1 MTDSVQSCQKIVKT
15 LGIPRLFTS
24 RPGGV
29 LRLLASPSVICY
41 SVSTRHILDSNYAV
55 PPPIAAA
62 AAGCKATF
70 GGNDCCGP
78 SLQRRSLR
86 PCEIAGPF
94 CDRRA
99 ALAL

>member
-1 MTDSVQSCQKIVKT
+1 MTDSLRSCQKIVKNQ
-15 LGIPRLFTS
+15 GIPALICFQAEGRNCL
-24 RPGGV
+24 P
-29 LRLLASPSVICY
+29 ASPSVISY
-41 SVSTRHILDSNYAV
+41 SLSARHILDHTYAV
-55 PPPIAAA
+55 PPPNAAA

-70 GGNDCCGP
+70 GGNDCCGS

-86 PCEIAGPF
+86 SCQIAGPF